1 MILISR
7 RLLLGLAFGLATMLV
22 GAPALLADGCYI
34 CGSGSTAGCRDYCRY
49 GGSDTFDNRKK
60 CEKAGCKVSGTA
72 SCPTAV
78 NYKVCSAF
86 QDKSL
91 SEILVAHFQVS
102 VE

>member
-1 MILISR
+1 MIWTKK
-7 RLLLGLAFGLATMLV
+7 RLHWGLALATVVFLA
-22 GAPALLADGCYI
+22 GATGVFADGCYI
-34 CGSGSTAGCRDYCRY
+34 CGSGSKDNCRDYCRY
-49 GGSDTFDNRKK
+49 GSSDTSEMRKK

-86 QDKSL
+86 QEKSL

-102 VE
+102 VP